1 MTRCTKKIRI
11 LSIALLSLLTI
22 LLIPQMSFG
31 TNEIVAKPYDK
42 DWVLVRKDAFDFFI
56 NQNNELKVKYE
67 RALEAREKERE
78 SWLLEREIFK
88 STLDALNKQ
97 AQVYHLEL
105 VRLNSVVTNLQNKGF
120 AKDIV
125 LALSIMGNIAQAVK

>member
-1 MTRCTKKIRI
+1 MMKCTKKIRT
-11 LSIALLSLLTI
+11 LSIALLTLLII
-22 LLIPQMSFG
+22 LLIPQTSFG

-56 NQNNELKVKYE
+56 NQNNELKVKYD
-67 RALEAREKERE
+67 RAMEAREKERE
-78 SWLLEREIFK
+78 SWLLERDIFK
-88 STLDALNKQ
+88 TTLEALNKQ

-105 VRLNSVVTNLQNKGF
+105 VRLNSVVTNLQSKGF